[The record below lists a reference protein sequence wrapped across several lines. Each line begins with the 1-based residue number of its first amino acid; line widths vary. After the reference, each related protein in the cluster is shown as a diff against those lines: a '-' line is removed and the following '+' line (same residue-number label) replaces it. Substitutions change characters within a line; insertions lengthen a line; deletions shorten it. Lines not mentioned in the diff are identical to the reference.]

1 VGIRIA
7 NCSGFF
13 GDRASA
19 AREMVEGGPIDVL
32 TGDYLAE
39 LTMGILARHRLG
51 NPAAGYVPTF
61 LHQLEE
67 VLTACVDRGIA
78 VVANAGGLNPAALAV
93 AVEDLA
99 ARLGVRVRVAT
110 VTGDDL
116 IDVAGD
122 LVHDVT
128 GETMAERGATPLTAN
143 AYLGGWGI
151 SRALAEGADVVVTG
165 RVADASLVSGPAAWH
180 FGWERHD
187 WDRLAGA
194 VVAGHVIEC
203 GAQATG
209 GNFSFF
215 TEVPGLAEVGFPI
228 ADVEEDG
235 SAIITK
241 HPGTGG
247 MVTVETITAQLLYE
261 VAGPR
266 YLNPDVVARL
276 DTVELADAGPDRVR
290 ISGAVGEP
298 PPATTRVAATAVA
311 GYRNSVTFVIPGLDV
326 EAKAAVALAAL
337 WRRVGPPD
345 SFQSVDVRLVRT
357 DQADPPSPDASSA
370 TLKVTVTDDDPA
382 MVGRRFSNAAV
393 ELALATYPGFLL
405 TEPPGA
411 ESPRFL
417 FWPSAADQ
425 PVSMVT
431 VAGETVAVPPTGAG
445 IGDGVRTPPE
455 VSTEPTGTTPTGP
468 TVPGPLGELVGT
480 RSGDKGGDA
489 NLGVWARHDEAF
501 AWLDSF
507 LTEER
512 VRSLVSVAAD
522 LPIERHVFP
531 RLRAINFV
539 LRGYLDEG
547 AASSTRADPQA
558 KALGEFLR
566 ARVVDLPAA
575 LAGRGD
581 LRSRG

>member
-19 AREMVEGGPIDVL
+19 AREMVAGGPIDVL

-39 LTMGILARHRLG
+39 LTMVILARHRMRD
-51 NPAAGYVPTF
+51 PHAGYVPTF
-61 LHQLEE
+61 LDQLAD
-67 VLTACVDRGIA
+67 VLGACVERGIA
-78 VVANAGGLNPAALAV
+78 VVTNAGGLNPTALAG
-93 AVEDLA
+93 AVGDLA
-99 ARLGVRVRVAT
+99 GRLGLRVRVAT

-116 IDVAGD
+116 FDEAGD
-122 LVHDVT
+122 LVHAVT
-128 GETMAERGATPLTAN
+128 GETMAQRAVTPLTAN

-151 SRALAEGADVVVTG
+151 ARALAEGADVVVTG
-165 RVADASLVSGPAAWH
+165 RVADASLVVGPASWR
-180 FGWERHD
+180 FGWQRDD
-187 WDRLAGA
+187 WDALAGA

-215 TEVPGLAEVGFPI
+215 TEVPGLEEVGFPI

-235 SAIITK
+235 SATITK

-247 MVTVETITAQLLYE
+247 MVTVETVTAQLLYE

-276 DTVELADAGPDRVR
+276 DTVELEPAGPDRVR
-290 ISGAVGEP
+290 ISRALGEP
-298 PPATTRVAATAVA
+298 PPPTTKVAATVVA
-311 GYRNSVTFVIPGLDV
+311 GYRNTVTFVISGLDV

-337 WRRVGPPD
+337 WKRVGPPE
-345 SFQSVDVRLVRT
+345 SFGSVDVRLART
-357 DQADPPSPDASSA
+357 DQPDPASEDASHA
-370 TLKVTVTDDDPA
+370 TLKVTVTDPDPSR
-382 MVGRRFSNAAV
+382 VGRRFSNAAV

-411 ESPRFL
+411 ESPQL
-417 FWPSAADQ
+417 LYWPATAAQ

-431 VAGETVAVPPTGAG
+431 MHGDTIVVPPTGAG
-445 IGDGVRTPPE
+445 APVPTLPE
-455 VSTEPTGTTPTGP
+455 RPTALGEVKISGP
-468 TVPGPLGELVGT
+468 TVPGPLGLLFGT

-489 NLGVWARHDEAF
+489 NLGVWARGDDAF
-501 AWLDSF
+501 EW
-507 LTEER
+507 
-512 VRSLVSVAAD
+512 LVSYLTVEQLGRLVPEAKGLAV
-522 LPIERHVFP
+522 ERHVFP
-531 RLRAINFV
+531 RLRAVNFV
-539 LRGYLDEG
+539 LPGYLGDG
-547 AASSTRADPQA
+547 AASSTRSDPQA

-566 ARVVDLPAA
+566 ARVVELPTELVAS
-575 LAGRGD
+575 AGVT
-581 LRSRG
+581 SRG

>member
-1 VGIRIA
+1 MGIRIA
-7 NCSGFF
+7 NCSGFL
-13 GDRASA
+13 GDRTSA

-67 VLTACVDRGIA
+67 VLAACVDRGIA
-78 VVANAGGLNPAALAV
+78 VVSNAGGLNPAALAV

-99 ARLGVRVRVAT
+99 ARVGVRVRVAT

-128 GETMAERGATPLTAN
+128 GETTAGRGATPLTAN
-143 AYLGGWGI
+143 VYLGGWGI
-151 SRALAEGADVVVTG
+151 SRALAEGANVVVTG

-215 TEVPGLAEVGFPI
+215 TEVPGLVEVGFPI
-228 ADVEEDG
+228 AEVEEDG

-247 MVTVETITAQLLYE
+247 MVTVETVTAQLLYE
-261 VAGPR
+261 VGGPR

-276 DTVELADAGPDRVR
+276 DTVQLADAGPDRVR

-298 PPATTRVAATAVA
+298 PPATTKVAATVVA

-357 DQADPPSPDASSA
+357 DQTDPPSPDASFA

-411 ESPRFL
+411 ESPWFCSGRRL
-417 FWPSAADQ
+417 
-425 PVSMVT
+425 
-431 VAGETVAVPPTGAG
+431 PTN
-445 IGDGVRTPPE
+445 RC
-455 VSTEPTGTTPTGP
+455 
-468 TVPGPLGELVGT
+468 
-480 RSGDKGGDA
+480 R
-489 NLGVWARHDEAF
+489 W
-501 AWLDSF
+501 
-507 LTEER
+507 
-512 VRSLVSVAAD
+512 
-522 LPIERHVFP
+522 
-531 RLRAINFV
+531 
-539 LRGYLDEG
+539 
-547 AASSTRADPQA
+547 
-558 KALGEFLR
+558 
-566 ARVVDLPAA
+566 
-575 LAGRGD
+575 
-581 LRSRG
+581 